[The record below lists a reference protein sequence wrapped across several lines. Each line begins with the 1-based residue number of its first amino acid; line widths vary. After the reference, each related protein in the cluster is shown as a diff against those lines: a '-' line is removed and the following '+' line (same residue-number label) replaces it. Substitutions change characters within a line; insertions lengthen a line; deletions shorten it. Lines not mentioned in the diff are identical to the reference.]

1 MKKRSTTYRLNKVDY
16 SIFIIFSLAAAAMLF
31 LFYRDLNSFTIKQSE
46 EPVAK
51 IYFKKNTAQRKFIDN
66 DIWEVLTNSSDI
78 YDGDRIRTS
87 KDSEAYTEFNDTGIQ
102 IQLREKSMV
111 QIFKNKKQRS
121 VDFIGGEIFVANN
134 SPEEKFVIHS
144 GKKEIAVTKA
154 SEVKIAIP
162 EVPEAVVTG
171 EEEPA
176 KEENT
181 VIVEVVTGK
190 VEITEIP
197 EAKPKIEKNE
207 KVEKVEPE
215 PIVVSAGE
223 TVTLVPEVEKPA
235 PAPVVEVP
243 VAEELPAEEESV
255 EIEETVEEEP
265 AVEEEIKIAEPLK
278 PAEPVKE
285 KPVEKAVEKPVQK
298 PVEKPAP
305 KVEVVEEEP
314 VIPPEPVEQGIE
326 HLLTR
331 TATMFK
337 KSVYDTVNKK
347 YNYSYGFSLSEI
359 AGNNKT
365 LPAGSVIEF
374 TLSGSTNKNLRN
386 FAIQISTGEEEWA
399 QAHPFVKT
407 YPNNGT
413 GMLAEI
419 PFNAK
424 TTIMLDK
431 DIVNSDNS
439 WVNICYDPEVLD
451 EPVIIRDF
459 LAKVRVLSTNG
470 VVVPIRSGYSKTLEY
485 RDLTMQKEYWGN
497 KSDEY
502 NYKLALSTE
511 EIFNVG
517 GGVWA
522 VSIPKGSTV
531 KITIDGICDSDIDW
545 CHPKIIDTSN
555 NGWVSILQKDDD
567 SYKNR
572 FNEKGPVKKNKRFNY
587 SREYT
592 AEHALNN
599 SLGGEFQF
607 IMDQKNLKDDPILKD
622 LTITV
627 EVY

>member
-31 LFYRDLNSFTIKQSE
+31 LFYQDLNSFTIKQSE

-66 DIWEVLTNSSDI
+66 EIWEVLTNSSDI

-111 QIFKNKKQRS
+111 QIFKNKKERS
-121 VDFIGGEIFVANN
+121 VDFIGGEIFVANK
-134 SPEEKFVIHS
+134 SPEEKLVIHS
-144 GKKEIAVTKA
+144 GKKEIAVTRA
-154 SEVKIAIP
+154 SEVKIALP
-162 EVPEAVVTG
+162 EVSEAVVTG
-171 EEEPA
+171 EEEA
-176 KEENT
+176 KTEEST

-197 EAKPKIEKNE
+197 EVKPKNEKSEKIEKT
-207 KVEKVEPE
+207 EPE

-223 TVTLVPEVEKPA
+223 TVTLLPEVEKPA
-235 PAPVVEVP
+235 PLPPVETPVVE
-243 VAEELPAEEESV
+243 EQLV
-255 EIEETVEEEP
+255 EEETVEVEEDAEVAEEAAEEVLVSEP
-265 AVEEEIKIAEPLK
+265 VKVDEPVKVEETVKASEPVKAPEPVKPAAKVEAVEEK
-278 PAEPVKE
+278 
-285 KPVEKAVEKPVQK
+285 
-298 PVEKPAP
+298 
-305 KVEVVEEEP
+305 P

-337 KSVYDTVNKK
+337 KSMYDSVNKK

-386 FAIQISTGEEEWA
+386 FAIQISTGEEEWV

-431 DIVNSDNS
+431 DIINSDNS
-439 WVNICYDPEVLD
+439 FVNISYEPDVLD

-470 VVVPIRSGYSKTLEY
+470 AVVPIGSGYSKTLEY

-497 KSDEY
+497 KADEY

-511 EIFNVG
+511 EVFNVG

-607 IMDQKNLKDDPILKD
+607 IMDQKNLKENPILKD

-627 EVY
+627 EIQ

>member
-121 VDFIGGEIFVANN
+121 VDFIGGEIFVANK
-134 SPEEKFVIHS
+134 SPEEKLVIHS

-154 SEVKIAIP
+154 SEVKIALP
-162 EVPEAVVTG
+162 EVSEAVVTG
-171 EEEPA
+171 EEEA
-176 KEENT
+176 KTEECT
-181 VIVEVVTGK
+181 VVVEVVSGK
-190 VEITEIP
+190 VEITAIP
-197 EAKPKIEKNE
+197 EEKPKSEKNE
-207 KVEKVEPE
+207 KVEKTEPE

-223 TVTLVPEVEKPA
+223 TITLVPEVEKPA
-235 PAPVVEVP
+235 PLPPVVEEPLV
-243 VAEELPAEEESV
+243 EEETV
-255 EIEETVEEEP
+255 EVEEEPLVEEEP
-265 AVEEEIKIAEPLK
+265 AEEVQVTEPVKVDEPVKVEEPVKV
-278 PAEPVKE
+278 AEPVKAAE
-285 KPVEKAVEKPVQK
+285 PVKTG
-298 PVEKPAP
+298 P
-305 KVEVVEEEP
+305 KVEVIEEKP

-347 YNYSYGFSLSEI
+347 YNYSTGFQLSEI
-359 AGNNKT
+359 AGENKT
-365 LPAGSVIEF
+365 IPAGSVIEF
-374 TLSGSTNKNLRN
+374 SLSGTTNKNLNN

-424 TTIMLDK
+424 TTVMLDK
-431 DIVNSDNS
+431 DIINSDNS
-439 WVNICYDPEVLD
+439 FVNISYEPNVLD

-470 VVVPIRSGYSKTLEY
+470 AVVPIRSGYSKTLEY
-485 RDLTMQKEYWGN
+485 RDLTIQKEYWGN
-497 KSDEY
+497 KADEY

-511 EIFNVG
+511 EVFNVG

-545 CHPKIIDTSN
+545 CHPEIIDNSN
-555 NGWVSILQKDDD
+555 NGWISILQKDND

-592 AEHALNN
+592 AEHALSN

-607 IMDQKNLKDDPILKD
+607 IMDQKNLKENPILKD

>member
-134 SPEEKFVIHS
+134 SPEEKLVIHS

-154 SEVKIAIP
+154 SEVKIALP
-162 EVPEAVVTG
+162 EVSEAVVTG
-171 EEEPA
+171 EEAPA
-176 KEENT
+176 KEDNT

-207 KVEKVEPE
+207 KVEKTEPE
-215 PIVVSAGE
+215 PIIVSAGE
-223 TVTLVPEVEKPA
+223 TVTLVPEVEKTE
-235 PAPVVEVP
+235 PAPVVEEITVTEEAP
-243 VAEELPAEEESV
+243 VEEETI

-265 AVEEEIKIAEPLK
+265 EVEEAVVEEPVA
-278 PAEPVKE
+278 PVVKE
-285 KPVEKAVEKPVQK
+285 KVKTPEPV
-298 PVEKPAP
+298 KPAP
-305 KVEVVEEEP
+305 KVEVAEEKP
-314 VIPPEPVEQGIE
+314 VIPPEPVEQGLE

-331 TATMFK
+331 PAAMFK
-337 KSVYDTVNKK
+337 KSVWDPVNKR
-347 YNYSYGFSLSEI
+347 YNYSTGFSLSEI

-374 TLSGSTNKNLRN
+374 SLSGTPNKDLNN

-413 GMLAEI
+413 GMLADI
-419 PFNAK
+419 SFNSK
-424 TTIMLDK
+424 TTIMLTK

-439 WVNICYDPEVLD
+439 FVNICYDPEVLD
-451 EPVIIRDF
+451 EPVIVRDF

-470 VVVPIRSGYSKTLEY
+470 KVIPVRSGYSKTLEY
-485 RDLTMQKEYWGN
+485 RDLTIHKSYWGQ

-502 NYKLALSTE
+502 NYKLAIRTE
-511 EIFNVG
+511 DIFNLG

-545 CHPKIIDTSN
+545 CHPEFIDNTDDKYVN
-555 NGWVSILQKDDD
+555 ILQTDNDA
-567 SYKNR
+567 YKNR
-572 FNEKGPVKKNKRFNY
+572 FNEKGPIKKNKRFNY

-592 AEHALNN
+592 AEHALTN
-599 SLGGEFQF
+599 SLGSEFDF
-607 IMDQKNLKDDPILKD
+607 IMDQKNLKEDPILKD
-622 LTITV
+622 LTITI

>member
-111 QIFKNKKQRS
+111 QIFKNKKERS
-121 VDFIGGEIFVANN
+121 VDFIGGEIFVANK
-134 SPEEKFVIHS
+134 SPEEKLVIHS

-154 SEVKIAIP
+154 SEVKIALP
-162 EVPEAVVTG
+162 EVSEAVVTG
-171 EEEPA
+171 EEEA
-176 KEENT
+176 KTEECT
-181 VIVEVVTGK
+181 VVVEVVSGK

-197 EAKPKIEKNE
+197 EEKAKSEKSE
-207 KVEKVEPE
+207 KVEKIESE

-223 TVTLVPEVEKPA
+223 TITLVPEVEKPA
-235 PAPVVEVP
+235 PLPFVETPVVEEAPLV
-243 VAEELPAEEESV
+243 EEEAL
-255 EIEETVEEEP
+255 EVEEEP
-265 AVEEEIKIAEPLK
+265 VVEEAAEEEVQISEPAK
-278 PAEPVKE
+278 VEEPVKVAEPVKAAE
-285 KPVEKAVEKPVQK
+285 PVKTAS
-298 PVEKPAP
+298 
-305 KVEVVEEEP
+305 KVEVVEEKP

-431 DIVNSDNS
+431 DIFNSDNS
-439 WVNICYDPEVLD
+439 FVNISYEPNVLD

-497 KSDEY
+497 KADEY

-511 EIFNVG
+511 DVFNVG

-531 KITIDGICDSDIDW
+531 KITIDGICDCDIDW
-545 CHPKIIDTSN
+545 CHPEIIDTSN

-607 IMDQKNLKDDPILKD
+607 IMDQKNLKEDPILKD

>member
-111 QIFKNKKQRS
+111 QIFKNKKERS
-121 VDFIGGEIFVANN
+121 VDFIGGEIFVANK
-134 SPEEKFVIHS
+134 SPEEKLVIHS

-154 SEVKIAIP
+154 SEVKIALP
-162 EVPEAVVTG
+162 EVSEAVVTG
-171 EEEPA
+171 EEEA
-176 KEENT
+176 KTEECT
-181 VIVEVVTGK
+181 VVVEVVSGK

-197 EAKPKIEKNE
+197 EVKTKSEKSE
-207 KVEKVEPE
+207 KVEKIESE

-235 PAPVVEVP
+235 PLPLVETPVVEEAP
-243 VAEELPAEEESV
+243 LV
-255 EIEETVEEEP
+255 EDEALEVEEEP
-265 AVEEEIKIAEPLK
+265 VVEEAAEEEVQISEPAK
-278 PAEPVKE
+278 VEEPVKVAEPVKAAE
-285 KPVEKAVEKPVQK
+285 PVKT
-298 PVEKPAP
+298 AP
-305 KVEVVEEEP
+305 KVEVVEEKP

-337 KSVYDTVNKK
+337 KSVYDPINKK
-347 YNYSYGFSLSEI
+347 YNYSTGFQLSEI

-365 LPAGSVIEF
+365 IPAGAVIEF
-374 TLSGSTNKNLRN
+374 SLSGTTNKNLSN

-413 GMLAEI
+413 GMLADI

-431 DIVNSDNS
+431 DVVNSDNS

-451 EPVIIRDF
+451 EPVIIREL
-459 LAKVRVLSTNG
+459 LAKVRVLSTNA
-470 VVVPIRSGYSKTLEY
+470 VIVPVRSGYSKTLEY
-485 RDLTMQKEYWGN
+485 RDLVMFKEQWGQKA
-497 KSDEY
+497 DEY
-502 NYKLALSTE
+502 HYKLALSME
-511 EIFNVG
+511 DILNVG

-545 CHPKIIDTSN
+545 CHPEIIDTSN

-607 IMDQKNLKDDPILKD
+607 IMDQKNLKEDPILKD

>member
-121 VDFIGGEIFVANN
+121 VDFIGGEIFVANK
-134 SPEEKFVIHS
+134 SPEEKLVIHS

-154 SEVKIAIP
+154 SEVKIALP
-162 EVPEAVVTG
+162 EVSEAVVTG
-171 EEEPA
+171 EEEA
-176 KEENT
+176 KTEECT
-181 VIVEVVTGK
+181 VVVEVVSGK

-197 EAKPKIEKNE
+197 EVKTKSEKSE
-207 KVEKVEPE
+207 KVEKIESE

-235 PAPVVEVP
+235 PLPLVETPVVEEAPLV
-243 VAEELPAEEESV
+243 EEEAL
-255 EIEETVEEEP
+255 EVEEEP
-265 AVEEEIKIAEPLK
+265 VVEEAAEEEVQISEPVK
-278 PAEPVKE
+278 VEEPVKVAEPVKIPE
-285 KPVEKAVEKPVQK
+285 PA
-298 PVEKPAP
+298 KPAP
-305 KVEVVEEEP
+305 KVEVVEEKP

-337 KSVYDTVNKK
+337 KSMYDSVNKK

-386 FAIQISTGEEEWA
+386 FAIQISTGEEEWV

-431 DIVNSDNS
+431 DIINSDNS
-439 WVNICYDPEVLD
+439 FVNISYEPNVLD

-470 VVVPIRSGYSKTLEY
+470 AVVPIRSGYSKTLEY

-497 KSDEY
+497 KADEY

-511 EIFNVG
+511 DVFNVG

-545 CHPKIIDTSN
+545 CHPEIIDTSN
-555 NGWVSILQKDDD
+555 NGWISILQKDDD

-592 AEHALNN
+592 ADHALSN
-599 SLGGEFQF
+599 SLGGEFHF
-607 IMDQKNLKDDPILKD
+607 IMDQKNLKEDPILKD

>member
-121 VDFIGGEIFVANN
+121 VDFIGGEIFVANK
-134 SPEEKFVIHS
+134 SPEEKLVIHS

-154 SEVKIAIP
+154 SEVKIALP
-162 EVPEAVVTG
+162 EVSEAVVTG
-171 EEEPA
+171 EEEA
-176 KEENT
+176 KTEECT
-181 VIVEVVTGK
+181 VVVEVVSGK
-190 VEITEIP
+190 VEITAISE
-197 EAKPKIEKNE
+197 EKPKSEKNE
-207 KVEKVEPE
+207 KVEKTEPE

-223 TVTLVPEVEKPA
+223 TITLVPEVEKPA
-235 PAPVVEVP
+235 PLPPVETPVVEEPLV
-243 VAEELPAEEESV
+243 EEETV
-255 EIEETVEEEP
+255 EVEEEPLVEEEP
-265 AVEEEIKIAEPLK
+265 AKEVQVTEPVKVDEPVKVEEPVKA
-278 PAEPVKE
+278 AEPVKAPE
-285 KPVEKAVEKPVQK
+285 PV
-298 PVEKPAP
+298 KPAA
-305 KVEVVEEEP
+305 KVEVAEEKP

-331 TATMFK
+331 TATMLK
-337 KSVYDTVNKK
+337 KSVYDPVNKK
-347 YNYSYGFSLSEI
+347 YNYSTGFQLSEI

-365 LPAGSVIEF
+365 IPAGSVIEF
-374 TLSGSTNKNLRN
+374 SLSGTTNKNLNN

-413 GMLAEI
+413 GMLADI

-431 DIVNSDNS
+431 DVVNSDNS
-439 WVNICYDPEVLD
+439 WVNICYEPQTLD
-451 EPVIIRDF
+451 EPVIIREL
-459 LAKVRVLSTNG
+459 LAKVRVLSTNA
-470 VVVPIRSGYSKTLEY
+470 VIVPVRSGYSKTLEY
-485 RDLTMQKEYWGN
+485 RDLVMFKEQWGQKA
-497 KSDEY
+497 DEY
-502 NYKLALSTE
+502 HYKLALSME
-511 EIFNVG
+511 DILNVG

-531 KITIDGICDSDIDW
+531 KITVDGLCDSDIDW
-545 CHPKIIDTSN
+545 CHPEIVDTSN
-555 NGWVSILQKDDD
+555 NGYKSILQTDND

-572 FNEKGPVKKNKRFNY
+572 FNLNGSVKKNKRFNY

-592 AEHALNN
+592 AESALTN
-599 SLGGEFQF
+599 SLGGEFHF
-607 IMDQKNLKDDPILKD
+607 IMDKQNLKENPILKD

-627 EVY
+627 EIE

>member
-111 QIFKNKKQRS
+111 QIFKNKKERS
-121 VDFIGGEIFVANN
+121 VDFIGGEIFVANK
-134 SPEEKFVIHS
+134 SPEEKLVIHS

-154 SEVKIAIP
+154 SEVKIALP
-162 EVPEAVVTG
+162 EVSEAVVTG
-171 EEEPA
+171 EEEA
-176 KEENT
+176 KTEECT
-181 VIVEVVTGK
+181 VVVEVVSGK

-197 EAKPKIEKNE
+197 EEKAKSEKSE
-207 KVEKVEPE
+207 KVEKIESE

-223 TVTLVPEVEKPA
+223 TITLVPEVEKPA
-235 PAPVVEVP
+235 PLPLVETPVVEEAPLV
-243 VAEELPAEEESV
+243 EEEAL
-255 EIEETVEEEP
+255 EVEEEP
-265 AVEEEIKIAEPLK
+265 VVEEAAEEEVQISEPAK
-278 PAEPVKE
+278 VEEPVKVAEPVKAAE
-285 KPVEKAVEKPVQK
+285 PVKT
-298 PVEKPAP
+298 AP
-305 KVEVVEEEP
+305 KVEVVEEKP

-347 YNYSYGFSLSEI
+347 YNYSTGFQLSEI
-359 AGNNKT
+359 AGENKT
-365 LPAGSVIEF
+365 IPAGSVIEF
-374 TLSGSTNKNLRN
+374 TLSGSTNKSLRN

-431 DIVNSDNS
+431 DIINSDNS
-439 WVNICYDPEVLD
+439 FVNISYEPNVLD

-497 KSDEY
+497 KADEY

-511 EIFNVG
+511 DVFNVG

-545 CHPKIIDTSN
+545 CHPEIIDTSN
-555 NGWVSILQKDDD
+555 NGWISILQKDDD

-607 IMDQKNLKDDPILKD
+607 IMDQKNLKENPILKD